1 MSPTSTFLVNFCK
14 KKWRVQMQVMSTDP
28 HELQVSL
35 KFVTDRLFSQC
46 TRLPTLTKLTATT

>member
-1 MSPTSTFLVNFCK
+1 
-14 KKWRVQMQVMSTDP
+14 MQVMSTDP

-35 KFVTDRLFSQC
+35 KFVTDRWFSQC